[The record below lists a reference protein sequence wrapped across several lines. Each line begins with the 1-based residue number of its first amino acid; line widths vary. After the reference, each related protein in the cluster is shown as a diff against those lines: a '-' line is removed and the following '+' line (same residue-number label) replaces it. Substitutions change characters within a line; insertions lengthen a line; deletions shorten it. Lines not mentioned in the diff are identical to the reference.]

1 MRPHQRQARMGR
13 VPLVRAGRGG
23 WQAGTRK
30 EPKMRKCEYCGR
42 EGSAPD
48 VRGAKSASVSI
59 GNYRMPIDVD
69 VALCERCAERIMAEA
84 LDVLTVELTVAR
96 PR

>member
-1 MRPHQRQARMGR
+1 
-13 VPLVRAGRGG
+13 
-23 WQAGTRK
+23 
-30 EPKMRKCEYCGR
+30 MRKCDYCGR

-48 VRGAKSASVSI
+48 VRGAKSAAVSV
-59 GNYRMPIDVD
+59 GNYRMTIDVD

-84 LDVLTVELTVAR
+84 LDVLTVELTVVR